1 MWFEWNDYFGD
12 QEFEAKTV
20 DVNEC
25 DDVFFDSPGLRED
38 LKVLYKR
45 QVLGEGRKNHWYR
58 FKQLIFHLT
67 HSSSFL
73 ESSITNPHSTWETNV
88 ESGKHG
94 ELVEDAVD
102 LITIKSA

>member
-38 LKVLYKR
+38 LKV
-45 QVLGEGRKNHWYR
+45 
-58 FKQLIFHLT
+58 
-67 HSSSFL
+67 SSWRRTQKPL
-73 ESSITNPHSTWETNV
+73 ETNV